1 MSASAAAAA
10 AAAVPAF
17 SASREII
24 GGRQRCVAATRS
36 VPSSLWFGATKKG
49 WKGGR
54 GNDDDDDDDEDNRG
68 RRALSGAD
76 ADASASGADS
86 DESSVHPENGE
97 REGKEDRGAA
107 IRGRGGGAS
116 KQQLAKKAKR
126 RGSVDR
132 KKSANEGEHKEEG
145 SPKLA
150 KSRTTR
156 NNKKNADEQ
165 KPRMMTKKRGRDDS
179 DDEDSDGDDDK
190 SDADPK
196 GSDGGGKKKSPKGTS
211 RRGGTKPKTAT
222 TTKSENGEREDDDD
236 ENSCSS
242 SSSNSNNNNNNKSE
256 HAKKGDKD
264 NNNER
269 SPSNKDDGSP
279 TKDEA
284 AAAVSAGG
292 LRKSKRQR
300 KAVTKFEND
309 VSMMGFTPA
318 YASITAAAT
327 FGMSAASV
335 GAGPIVTASSNDV
348 IVTTS
353 SSGVPVLN
361 RSSKLFDKVLEEGSD
376 FYAKAHRSKRVPLAM
391 YVLRLFQ
398 KKGGR
403 FVERKL
409 RGQARVVKDRQVL
422 PFVLQALHGR
432 SAKARQEL
440 RDATEIM
447 RMARR
452 RSWQEDEADSDSETS
467 SLGLG
472 PPTSKAR
479 ASGVYDDPRPPPFVS
494 GPSAPSKSAY
504 PASFAAAAAAAAG
517 LSAATPRKAR
527 SRLTHKPRRKYCRE
541 YATGKVVGELTD
553 KDVLLGKGP
562 RFTHYPGNMFF
573 RDMVRKHR

>member
-1 MSASAAAAA
+1 
-10 AAAVPAF
+10 V
-17 SASREII
+17 
-24 GGRQRCVAATRS
+24 
-36 VPSSLWFGATKKG
+36 
-49 WKGGR
+49 
-54 GNDDDDDDDEDNRG
+54 D
-68 RRALSGAD
+68 
-76 ADASASGADS
+76 ADS
-86 DESSVHPENGE
+86 DESSVHRKE
-97 REGKEDRGAA
+97 KEDRGAA
-107 IRGRGGGAS
+107 IRGRGGGTS
-116 KQQLAKKAKR
+116 KQRLAKKATR
-126 RGSVDR
+126 RGSVDP
-132 KKSANEGEHKEEG
+132 KKSADEDEDKEEE

-150 KSRTTR
+150 KSRPTR
-156 NNKKNADEQ
+156 NNRKNADEKQ
-165 KPRMMTKKRGRDDS
+165 RKTTKKRGRDDH
-179 DDEDSDGDDDK
+179 DDSDNEGSEVDDD
-190 SDADPK
+190 ADRE
-196 GSDGGGKKKSPKGTS
+196 GSDNGKGKEKSPKGS
-211 RRGGTKPKTAT
+211 GRRGGTTLKKKE
-222 TTKSENGEREDDDD
+222 TTKSENDDGEDDDD
-236 ENSCSS
+236 ENSS
-242 SSSNSNNNNNNKSE
+242 SNNNNNNKSV
-256 HAKKGDKD
+256 HVKKDDKD
-264 NNNER
+264 NHER
-269 SPSNKDDGSP
+269 SPSNRDDGSP
-279 TKDEA
+279 TKDDGTAAAA
-284 AAAVSAGG
+284 AAAVSAG

-348 IVTTS
+348 VVTTS

-361 RSSKLFDKVLEEGSD
+361 KSSKLFDKVLEDGAD
-376 FYAKAHRSKRVPLAM
+376 IYAKAHRSKRVPVAM

-440 RDATEIM
+440 RDAIEMM

-452 RSWQEDEADSDSETS
+452 RSWQEEEADSDSETS

-472 PPTSKAR
+472 PPPAKAR
-479 ASGVYDDPRPPPFVS
+479 ASGVQNDPRPPPFVS
-494 GPSAPSKSAY
+494 GPSAPSKSAH
-504 PASFAAAAAAAAG
+504 PATFVAAAAAAG